1 MSAGYAPFGIAAKG
15 DLVYVTYARP
25 GASAHAPQ
33 AGAGLGLVN
42 AFDLEGRLVRR
53 LVSAGGALNAPWSTA
68 IAPTEF
74 GGFSGALLVANA
86 GNGTIAAFDPMDGRL
101 LGTLRQP
108 DGSALAIDGLHAIAF
123 GIGTVGPSSGA
134 LFFTSGPQGGTHGHF
149 GRIDLQ

>member
-1 MSAGYAPFGIAAKG
+1 
-15 DLVYVTYARP
+15 
-25 GASAHAPQ
+25 
-33 AGAGLGLVN
+33 
-42 AFDLEGRLVRR
+42 
-53 LVSAGGALNAPWSTA
+53 
-68 IAPTEF
+68 
-74 GGFSGALLVANA
+74 
-86 GNGTIAAFDPMDGRL
+86 MDGRL